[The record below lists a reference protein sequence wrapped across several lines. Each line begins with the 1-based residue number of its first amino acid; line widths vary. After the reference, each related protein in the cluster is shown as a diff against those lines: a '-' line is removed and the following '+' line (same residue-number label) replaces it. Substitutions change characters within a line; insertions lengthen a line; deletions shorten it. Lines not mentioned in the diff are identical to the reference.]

1 MKTYIKLTAL
11 LLSAVLVLGGCS
23 ISQLEDEQS
32 EPEVIKIGVLE
43 PLSGA
48 AEDGGRL
55 ELEGIKLANEMFPEV
70 LGRKVQLVIA
80 DSESDREKS
89 RRLAD
94 RLIKEYGVSAVI
106 GSWGSSLSIA
116 SGQSF
121 SSAGIPAIA
130 PSATNPEVTAENDY
144 YFRASFLDSFQG
156 KVLAEMAHEEL
167 EAATAVIL
175 YEKGSEYSQGLA
187 AFFKKE
193 FTELAGSSSGII
205 YEAGYESSETD
216 FTSILEKI
224 YKLKTDVIFAPGGF
238 TQSAMLIRQAKRMG
252 IRSQFLGGD
261 TWETHEFLSL
271 GGEAVEGS
279 MLTTSFSSEKPVS
292 WTSRRFIY
300 RYKKKYG
307 REPLSL
313 SALGYDS
320 YRIIIEAIKRAGTA
334 EDGKKLRDEIASTS
348 DFRGATGT
356 ISFDENGDA
365 LKDVVV
371 MQVSSGKF
379 KYHSTVRSS

>member
-80 DSESDREKS
+80 DNESDREKS

-106 GSWGSSLSIA
+106 GSWGSSLSLSA
-116 SGQSF
+116 GDTFSGT
-121 SSAGIPAIA
+121 GIPAVA
-130 PSATNPEVTAENDY
+130 PSATNPGVTSGNEY
-144 YFRASFLDSFQG
+144 YFRANFLDSFQG
-156 KVLAEMAHEEL
+156 EVLARMAYEEL
-167 EAATAVIL
+167 EADTAVIL

-187 AFFKKE
+187 AFFEKE
-193 FTELAGSSSGII
+193 FAELAGSSEGIL
-205 YEAGYESSETD
+205 YKAGYESSETD
-216 FTSILEKI
+216 FTSVLEKI
-224 YKLKTDVIFAPGGF
+224 YELKPDVIFAPGGF

-261 TWETHEFLSL
+261 TWETHEFLNL
-271 GGEAVEGS
+271 GGEAVEGA
-279 MLTTSFSSEKPVS
+279 MLTTSFSSEKPVN

-320 YRIIIEAIKRAGTA
+320 YRIIIEAMKRAGTA
-334 EDGKKLRDEIASTS
+334 EDGKSLRDEIAATA
-348 DFRGATGT
+348 DFRGATGK
-356 ISFDENGDA
+356 ISFDENGNA

-371 MQVSSGKF
+371 MQVKNGKF
-379 KYHSTVRSS
+379 KYHSTVRNS